1 MKQHRMFGMVA
12 GALLATML
20 VGNAALAAS
29 DGKSSYNPRIRPKDF
44 VSTIDNPYLPFQP
57 GNRWVYEKVTDEG
70 IERIVL
76 EVSEETKRVQ
86 GVETTVVHDTVTLDD
101 IIIEDTWDWYAQDKA
116 GNVWYF
122 GEDTHEYEDG
132 VPVNSHGAWQ
142 AGVDGAKAGIVM
154 LARPLV
160 GDRYR
165 QEYYAGEAEDMAKI
179 LSLTDTVDVPF
190 GSFNGVLKTKDF
202 TPLEPGV
209 AEHKLYA
216 KGVGVVLEL
225 SVTDG
230 GARTELIEFTTG

>member
-1 MKQHRMFGMVA
+1 MLGAVA
-12 GALLATML
+12 SALVATI
-20 VGNAALAAS
+20 VTGGAALAAS
-29 DGKSSYNPRIRPKDF
+29 DGKSNYNPRIRPKDF
-44 VSTIDNPYLPFQP
+44 VSSIDNPYLPLQV
-57 GNRWVYEKVTDEG
+57 GNRWVYEKVTEDG
-70 IERIVL
+70 LERIVV
-76 EVSEETKRVQ
+76 EVTDEGKRVQ
-86 GVETTVVHDTVTLDD
+86 GVDTTVVHDTVTLDGV
-101 IIIEDTWDWYAQDKA
+101 IIEDTWDWYAQDKS

-154 LARPLV
+154 KANPKV

-165 QEYYAGEAEDMAKI
+165 QEYYAGEAEDMAKV
-179 LSLTDTVDVPF
+179 LSLTDSVTVPF
-190 GSFNGVLKTKDF
+190 GFYDGVLKTKDF

-225 SVTDG
+225 SVTEG
-230 GARTELIEFTTG
+230 GARTELIEFATG